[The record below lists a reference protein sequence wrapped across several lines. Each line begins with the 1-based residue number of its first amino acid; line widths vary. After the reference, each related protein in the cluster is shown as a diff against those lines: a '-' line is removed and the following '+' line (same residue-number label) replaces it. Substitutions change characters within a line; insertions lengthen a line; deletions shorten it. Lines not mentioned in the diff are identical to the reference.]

1 MTEASIDNAN
11 HHDVSLL
18 ERDSRSVASGTVTLP
33 RWRYAPD
40 AWRWARRLD
49 VRYVDMLFKARSAR
63 VIPTS
68 ARIRFIEMGIPADVV
83 DETLGRIRRA
93 NDWSN
98 QWIETAQRYL
108 GDSRRQTSAMNIR
121 EAAQARQTAA
131 LCYHAAQIFEIFDR
145 RTMSKCR
152 SAAAS
157 LFTQTLPQLYPNV
170 RHLWI
175 PWRTKSLPAYFQVPD
190 PVNEPV
196 GLVVILNGASM
207 SKEETFSW
215 SGRFLDEG
223 YAVMALD
230 SPGTGEASSVAGAD
244 ADQDD
249 ILDGIFEIFQNE
261 PLIDLSRVVV
271 LGSSLGGNQAVRA
284 AARDRRILASVAIT
298 PPYDP
303 ARWLHRASPLL
314 LNELEFM
321 VDEDTIAE
329 TKEKVIEFSLQE
341 AAATGRQPMLI
352 FGGGQD
358 VIVPPNES
366 QLLAE
371 RVGVRGTLVWYPE
384 GGHCLYEI
392 TDRWTCEA
400 ATWIAAIDEARHSPE
415 SGHDMAWVSARG
427 REALESMVYEPR
439 SPLTGES
446 SDEEFTEYAR
456 LITHNRDST
465 QE

>member
-1 MTEASIDNAN
+1 MTE
-11 HHDVSLL
+11 
-18 ERDSRSVASGTVTLP
+18 SRSEEEQQRDVTVLEQDHQGVSSPAMTLP
-33 RWRYAPD
+33 QWRYAPD

-93 NDWSN
+93 RDWSN

-108 GDSRRQTSAMNIR
+108 GDSRRQTSAMNVR

-157 LFTQTLPQLYPNV
+157 LFTQTLPHLHPNV
-170 RHLWI
+170 RHLWV
-175 PWRTKSLPAYFQVPD
+175 PWRTTSLPAYFQVPD

-207 SKEETFSW
+207 SKEETFAW
-215 SGRFLDEG
+215 SGRFLDQG
-223 YAVMALD
+223 YAVMSLD
-230 SPGTGEASSVAGAD
+230 SPGTGEASSIAGAD

-249 ILDGIFEIFQNE
+249 ILDGIFEIFGNE
-261 PLIDLSRVVV
+261 PIIDLNRVVA
-271 LGSSLGGNQAVRA
+271 LGSSLGANQAVRA
-284 AARDRRILASVAIT
+284 AARDRRIMAAVAVT
-298 PPYDP
+298 PPYEP

-321 VDEDTIAE
+321 VDEESVPE
-329 TKEKVIEFSLQE
+329 TMEKVARFSLAE
-341 AAATGRQPMLI
+341 VALGVRQPMLI
-352 FGGGQD
+352 FGGGRD

-371 RVGVRGTLVWYPE
+371 RVGERGTLVWYPE

-392 TDRWTCEA
+392 TDRWCFDA
-400 ATWIAAIDEARHSPE
+400 ATWITAVDQARKDPE
-415 SGHDMAWVSARG
+415 SGQDPARVAARG
-427 REALESMVYEPR
+427 RQALNSTAYEPKSR
-439 SPLTGES
+439 LSGDSSGE
-446 SDEEFTEYAR
+446 DFTEYAR
-456 LITHNRDST
+456 LITQNRESS
-465 QE
+465 ES